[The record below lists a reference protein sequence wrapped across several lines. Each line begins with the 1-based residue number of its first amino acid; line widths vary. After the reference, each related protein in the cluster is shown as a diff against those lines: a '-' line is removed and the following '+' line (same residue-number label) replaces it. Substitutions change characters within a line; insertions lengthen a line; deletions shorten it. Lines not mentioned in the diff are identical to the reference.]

1 MEKSIDKEILECVEE
16 RDKALKA
23 FVMHEDF
30 SAVITYCL
38 NYGIAIPSN
47 LEVLKLG
54 MWKAVLEIT
63 SMPKEVKDK
72 AQERINQWRKEHDN
86 NGHTR

>member
-1 MEKSIDKEILECVEE
+1 MTKSIDEEILECVEE

-23 FVMHEDF
+23 FVMNEDF

-38 NYGIAIPSN
+38 NYGIAIPSDI
-47 LEVLKLG
+47 EVFKLG
-54 MWKAVLEIT
+54 IWKSVMGIT
-63 SMPKEVKDK
+63 AMPKEVKDK